1 MLVLSKISPNFI
13 KFNFIQILIGQF
25 KFLSIVEVYYIL
37 KQESPALTFYRLLVG
52 KLYTKLIIYRY
63 K

>member
-13 KFNFIQILIGQF
+13 KFNFIQILSGLS
-25 KFLSIVEVYYIL
+25 KFLSIVEAYYIL
-37 KQESPALTFYRLLVG
+37 KQESPALTFHRLLVG

>member
-1 MLVLSKISPNFI
+1 MLVLSKIYPNFI
-13 KFNFIQILIGQF
+13 EFNFIQILIGQI

-37 KQESPALTFYRLLVG
+37 EQESPPLTFHRLLVG